1 MGVGA
6 GLSMLDAADRFR
18 LRQFI
23 LGYSGMHKWQTMT
36 AVDLGRGIGAG
47 DIDPVELCD
56 VFLDAIAAHPFTDK
70 IYARVTAGRARAEAL
85 AARTRQQNGG
95 RLCPLDGVPISWK
108 DLFDTAG
115 TVTEAG
121 SKLLAGR
128 TPDADALVLR
138 RATQMGLVCLGKT
151 HMSELAFSGLG
162 YNPVT
167 ATSPCV
173 NDHDAVAGGSSSGA
187 AASVAFGLAAAA
199 IGSDTGGSVRIPAV
213 WNDLVG
219 LKTTH
224 GVIATKGVVPL
235 CQRFDTVGPLCRSVE
250 DAAALFDVLGGGSV
264 DLAHASLEGVRFG
277 ALQTV
282 VLEGLED
289 APRTAYERAVEA
301 IKQAGA
307 FVEPFEFEAL
317 NDAFA
322 VAGPLFTAEAYGTWG
337 EVIEAS
343 PDTMFDQVRERFRA
357 GKNVAASDFVAGWQK
372 LDQIRHE
379 YALQAARF
387 DGVLLPTAPIMPPNL
402 ARLIAE
408 PDYFVETN
416 LMALRNTRVANLL
429 GLCSVTVPAG
439 HKSTGLMINCLPMQ
453 DAKALRLA
461 AAISV
466 IGA

>member
-1 MGVGA
+1 
-6 GLSMLDAADRFR
+6 
-18 LRQFI
+18 
-23 LGYSGMHKWQTMT
+23 
-36 AVDLGRGIGAG
+36 
-47 DIDPVELCD
+47 
-56 VFLDAIAAHPFTDK
+56 
-70 IYARVTAGRARAEAL
+70 
-85 AARTRQQNGG
+85 
-95 RLCPLDGVPISWK
+95 
-108 DLFDTAG
+108 
-115 TVTEAG
+115 
-121 SKLLAGR
+121 
-128 TPDADALVLR
+128 
-138 RATQMGLVCLGKT
+138 
-151 HMSELAFSGLG
+151 
-162 YNPVT
+162 
-167 ATSPCV
+167 
-173 NDHDAVAGGSSSGA
+173 
-187 AASVAFGLAAAA
+187 
-199 IGSDTGGSVRIPAV
+199 
-213 WNDLVG
+213 
-219 LKTTH
+219 
-224 GVIATKGVVPL
+224 
-235 CQRFDTVGPLCRSVE
+235 
-250 DAAALFDVLGGGSV
+250 
-264 DLAHASLEGVRFG
+264 VRFG
-277 ALQTV
+277 ALRTM

-289 APRTAYERAVEA
+289 APRAAYERAVEA

-307 FVEPFEFEAL
+307 VVEPFEFEAL

-408 PDYFVETN
+408 PDYFVEAN

-461 AAISV
+461 AAISE